1 MNFTWDENKADT
13 VLSEHKID
21 FNKIFDIFEDDYS
34 LDIIDKKHST
44 PEETRFIIVG
54 LTAVYGLVYLVY
66 TMSSENEIRFV
77 TARKAEKFYV
87 KQYEENIRGN

>member
-1 MNFTWDENKADT
+1 MKFTWDENKFDK

-21 FNKIFDIFEDDYS
+21 FNKILDIFEDDYS

-44 PEETRFIIVG
+44 ADEIRFIVVG
-54 LTAVYGLVYLVY
+54 LTAFYGLVYLVY
-66 TMSSENEIRFV
+66 AMPSDNEIRFI

-87 KQYEENIRGN
+87 SQYEENLRGT

>member
-1 MNFTWDENKADT
+1 MNFTWDEKKFDK

-34 LDIIDKKHST
+34 LDLIDKKHSSHD
-44 PEETRFIIVG
+44 ETRFIIVG
-54 LTAVYGLVYLVY
+54 LTAFYGLVYLVY
-66 TMSSENEIRFV
+66 TMPSDDEIRFI

-87 KQYEENIRGN
+87 SQYEENI

>member
-1 MNFTWDENKADT
+1 MKFTWDENKFRK

-21 FNKIFDIFEDDYS
+21 FNKIFEIFEDDYS

-44 PEETRFIIVG
+44 PDETRFIIVG
-54 LTAVYGLVYLVY
+54 MSAFYGLVYLVY
-66 TMSSENEIRFV
+66 TMPSNDEIRFI

-87 KQYEENIRGN
+87 SQYEKNIRGN